1 MATIYTTT
9 DAANAAA
16 TTDQRVIVV
25 RWKSPVRVVAV
36 TIPNDAFV
44 QSSAECPKAYEALI
58 HAVLEDSAKSII
70 RRHCESG
77 TFTATSIPDAAF
89 SAAALIENATTTH
102 TDWLSKEELTELW
115 TKSATRNRL
124 ISDARYSTST
134 EYRRAVNY
142 FAETVLK
149 FSGKTSQFKERELDT
164 VLAKLDESDLASELG
179 AFIIRR
185 VEAIKNKPAAT
196 EIDLDLL

>member
-16 TTDQRVIVV
+16 TTSQRVIVV

-89 SAAALIENATTTH
+89 SAASLIENATTTH

-124 ISDARYSTST
+124 ISDARYGTST

-185 VEAIKNKPAAT
+185 VEAIKNKPAVA

>member
-1 MATIYTTT
+1 MANIYTSS

-16 TTDQRVIVV
+16 TTNERVIVV

-36 TIPNDAFV
+36 TIPNDAFI
-44 QSSAECPKAYEALI
+44 QSSNECPQAYEALI

-77 TFTATSIPDAAF
+77 TFTATSIPNAAF

-102 TDWLSKEELTELW
+102 TDWLSKEELQELW
-115 TKSATRNRL
+115 AKSATRARL
-124 ISDARYSTST
+124 LNDARYATST

-142 FAETVLK
+142 FSETVLK

-164 VLAKLDESDLASELG
+164 VLAKLDETDLISEMG
-179 AFIIRR
+179 TFIIRR
-185 VEAIKNKPAAT
+185 VEAIKNKPAVAA
-196 EIDLDLL
+196 IDLDLL

>member
-1 MATIYTTT
+1 MANIYTSS

-16 TTDQRVIVV
+16 TSNERVIVV

-44 QSSAECPKAYEALI
+44 QSSNECPKAYEALI

-77 TFTATSIPDAAF
+77 TFTATSISNAAF

-102 TDWLSKEELTELW
+102 TDWLSKEELQELW
-115 TKSATRNRL
+115 SKSATRARL
-124 ISDARYSTST
+124 IGDARYATST

-149 FSGKTSQFKERELDT
+149 FSGKTSQFKERELDA
-164 VLAKLDESDLASELG
+164 VLAKLDETDLVSELG
-179 AFIIRR
+179 AFIVRR
-185 VEAIKNKPAAT
+185 VEAIKNKPVTAD
-196 EIDLDLL
+196 IDLDQL